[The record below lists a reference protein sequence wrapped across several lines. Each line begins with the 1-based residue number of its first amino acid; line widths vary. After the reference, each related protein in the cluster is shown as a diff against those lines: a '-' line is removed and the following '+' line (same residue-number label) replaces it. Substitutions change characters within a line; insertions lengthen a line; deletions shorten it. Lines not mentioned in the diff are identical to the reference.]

1 MKNRKPRQRDAD
13 ATRAALLNAARQL
26 FADRG
31 FDGTRTQLIA
41 DRAGVNKAMISYYFK
56 GKKGLY
62 QTLLIEDLQAAQNQL
77 AAADSPGTPPAERLS
92 RFLMTLSASLTH
104 NPGMVRILVRE
115 QMGGSRNLE
124 PRVWKQLFNFFKS
137 VREILQD
144 GMECGSFRKIDPHAL
159 HLSLVG
165 GLIYYLLTEP
175 ARETYAKAGD
185 LPPTPSWND
194 YVKIQRDLFLRALT
208 PDKQIESTSRRKKK

>member
-1 MKNRKPRQRDAD
+1 VKARKVRQRDAD
-13 ATRAALLNAARQL
+13 ATRTALLNAAREL

-31 FDGTRTQLIA
+31 FEGTRTQSIA

-62 QTLLIEDLQAAQNQL
+62 QTLLIEDLQATQNQL
-77 AAADSPGTPPAERLS
+77 AAADSPDKPPVERLS
-92 RFLMTLSASLTH
+92 KFLMTLSVALTH

-115 QMGGSRNLE
+115 QMSGSHNLE

-137 VREILQD
+137 VRQILQE

-175 ARETYAKAGD
+175 ARATYAKAGD
-185 LPPTPSWND
+185 LPPTPPWNE
-194 YVKIQRDLFLRALT
+194 YVQIQRDLFLRALK
-208 PDKQIESTSRRKKK
+208 PEQQIVSRRKKK